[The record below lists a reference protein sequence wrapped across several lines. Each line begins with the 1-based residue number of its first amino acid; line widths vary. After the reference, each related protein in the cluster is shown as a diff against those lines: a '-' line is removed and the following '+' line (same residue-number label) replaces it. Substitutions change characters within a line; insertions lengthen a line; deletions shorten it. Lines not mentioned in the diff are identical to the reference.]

1 MGTIEITGNV
11 NDGWVENSA
20 TFWDTCRQG
29 FWGNSFSGSETENP
43 GCLEAGFEGGLFAVS
58 RVFLYFDLSTLTLP
72 KYAKIIGARL
82 KIYGY
87 GYSSAQKLSVQEGTQ
102 GETLSLAD
110 YSQFT
115 GPLFGVN
122 VFDFDASGVNAIAFN
137 GDGLSYLNQKIGSM
151 AKLCLREYDHDFLDS
166 QPNDI
171 FKSGI
176 YFADVSVSDRKP
188 VLELTYVS
196 IESPVTLSGS
206 ASDGEVYRV
215 PDGTWQENLDE
226 ETGDVVATDQA
237 DFYIEDDGNA
247 NRRFFFYFD
256 GSDFPNGITVT
267 GVTFSV
273 YGSVSDPGDEGIGAS
288 LFKGTQND
296 VLTVEDYDAFTGNV
310 LSSLDPDDGESG
322 WFDFVLNAEGISAV
336 NDMLSQTGKSIKF
349 CLRSTRFDVNRETP
363 LGSPYALHFA
373 IKSAD
378 DPDPALHPKVVIAF
392 DLPAD
397 QGNCEANGWY
407 WYDGACH
414 LELPNNPSECEENGY
429 YWYGDACHLDLP
441 DNESECSGYSYYWYY
456 GECRLSNKVAVF
468 PCVCI
473 DTLENIWLV
482 AGHEILEINEVFVSL
497 SGSDEPRL
505 RTTGFERLPAYDY
518 EKGLHGKIAVIRFT
532 SDPPDPNGKV
542 WCNVKGMKNK
552 SGSLIENPIEIIT
565 HFLTNYLAMTSSHY
579 NETGFESARLLAES
593 DGHKGAGMIKD
604 HPKGIDVI
612 QEVAKSIGATLFFDR
627 DGKLNIKGLT

>member
-11 NDGWVENSA
+11 NDGWVETYA
-20 TFWDTCRQG
+20 TFWSSCHLG
-29 FWGNSFSGSETENP
+29 FWGTAFSSSETENP
-43 GCLEAGFEGGLFAVS
+43 GCLKANYEDSLCTIS
-58 RVFLYFDLSTLTLP
+58 RAFLYFDLTSLNLP
-72 KYAKIIGARL
+72 KYAKITGARL

-87 GYSSAQKLSVQEGTQ
+87 GYSSAVRISVQEGTQ
-102 GETLSLAD
+102 SDTLSLAD
-110 YSQFT
+110 YSEFT

-137 GDGLSYLNQKIGSM
+137 EDGLSYLNQQAGST
-151 AKLCLREYDHDFLDS
+151 AKLCLREYDHDYLDV

-171 FKSGI
+171 FKSGM
-176 YFADVSVSDRKP
+176 YFSDVSGSDRKP
-188 VLELTYVS
+188 VLELTYVN
-196 IESPVTLSGS
+196 IESPVTVVGS
-206 ASDGEVYRV
+206 PSDGEVYRV
-215 PDGTWQENLDE
+215 PNGTWQENLDE
-226 ETGDVVATDQA
+226 ETGEDVTTDEA
-237 DFYIEDDGNA
+237 FFSFEDDGNA
-247 NRRFFFYFD
+247 NRRYYFYFD
-256 GSDFPNGITVT
+256 GSDLPDGITVT
-267 GVTFSV
+267 GVTFKGN
-273 YGSVSDPGDEGIGAS
+273 GSVSDPGDEGIGAS

-296 VLTVEDYDAFTGNV
+296 TLTVEDYDAFTGNV

-322 WFDFVLNAEGISAV
+322 WFDFVLNAEGVTAV
-336 NDMLSQTGKSIKF
+336 NDMLSQTGKLIKF
-349 CLRSTRFDVNRETP
+349 CLRSTRFDVNRESP
-363 LGSPYALHFA
+363 LGTPNLLYFA

-378 DPDPALHPKVVIAF
+378 DPDPELHPRVVISF

-397 QGNCEANGWY
+397 QENCEASGWY

-414 LELPNNPSECEENGY
+414 LELPNNQSECEENGY
-429 YWYGDACHLDLP
+429 YWYGNACHKDLP

-456 GECRLSNKVAVF
+456 WECRLSNKLAVI
-468 PCVCI
+468 PCACI

-482 AGHEILEINEVFVSL
+482 AGHEVLEIDEVFVSL

-505 RTTGFERLPAYDY
+505 RTTGFEKYPAYEY
-518 EKGLHGKIAVIRFT
+518 AGGLHGKIAVIQFT

-552 SGSLIENPIEIIT
+552 NGSLIENPIEIIT
-565 HFLTNYLAMTSSHY
+565 HFLTNYLGMTSSHY
-579 NETGFESARLLAES
+579 NETGFESAKVQAGS

-612 QEVAKSIGATLFFDR
+612 REVAKSIGATLFFDR